1 MMKKNWWYVFFGII
15 PAYGANNSL
24 QQFGE
29 PWSGLAA
36 GVIVAGILLGITKG
50 IQFLIRKAK
59 GKQTGNGS

>member
-1 MMKKNWWYVFFGII
+1 MSKKNWWYAFLGIL

-36 GVIVAGILLGITKG
+36 GAIVAALLFGIIKG
-50 IQFLIRKAK
+50 IQLLVRKIS
-59 GKQTGNGS
+59 GKKDGNES

>member
-1 MMKKNWWYVFFGII
+1 MAKKNWWYVFLGII

-50 IQFLIRKAK
+50 IQFLIGKAK
-59 GKQTGNGS
+59 GKQAGNGS

>member
-1 MMKKNWWYVFFGII
+1 MTKKNVWYVVLGIL

-36 GVIVAGILLGITKG
+36 GVVVAGILIGITKG
-50 IQFLIRKAK
+50 IQFLMRKAK
-59 GKQTGNGS
+59 GKQAGDGS